1 MDTVLVKSDMRW
13 RIFDEEKP
21 KSATGSSIVFSGDV
35 TDCIPAT
42 DAFPRRV
49 WRRGVYPADLVTV
62 VRWPPASERAWWQLV
77 VRLVGHE
84 RDNAPSVAV
93 AEIDAVSPPDERGC
107 WHVDDQF
114 HNDSTL
120 NVLHTQ
126 YSCVSV
132 GFLSERKT
140 VESILAERYYVM
152 FGHWHRNSVCRLWRW
167 CNLLTAVNF
176 SHHIVA

>member
-1 MDTVLVKSDMRW
+1 MLR
-13 RIFDEEKP
+13 
-21 KSATGSSIVFSGDV
+21 IVFQPRTLFHDV
-35 TDCIPAT
+35 YD
-42 DAFPRRV
+42 V
-49 WRRGVYPADLVTV
+49 VGSYPADLVTV

-84 RDNAPSVAV
+84 RDNAPSVAA
-93 AEIDAVSPPDERGC
+93 AEIDAVPLPDERGC

-120 NVLHTQ
+120 NFLHTQ

-176 SHHIVA
+176 SHHCSLSRNRAARDKHRPTGLR